1 MVMKSA
7 LLFLFIFLSIPIV
20 AAAITLEELLEKART
35 THPLVR
41 SQRLASEIAAEQR
54 EGLKGSQDWLLDLGG
69 SAIYDE
75 PIPSPVP
82 GSSSRNRILGVNARV
97 TRSDWNS
104 GSRVSIAYGTGWGDA
119 NIIGF
124 GGSRFSQFQNTM
136 SAEYSLSLL
145 RNAGGI
151 LQRLEYDLA
160 EHDIDISRLEADE
173 IIENFLLNLGS
184 KFLNWSFQ
192 QEQLQILED
201 RLNIA
206 QEDLEQSRQKRADN
220 LIEEVDLLR
229 SEDAERIALQNLLLT
244 QSEWKASRIEIATLL
259 DDPSILIASPEFD
272 LFSQAAGLSQEI
284 VRLRLS
290 EHSRAIEILNV
301 AKEQLG
307 VGRTGFENALKSDLS
322 FVVSGA
328 LRNGDPAF
336 NDSLAMDR
344 PEVTVGLQ
352 FSKPIGNTTAESDLR
367 RVDLQ
372 IRQVVNQIRS
382 LELDLASNAMSII
395 TQMTELEQILALNR
409 DQITSA
415 KRRTEEEIKLYNQ
428 GRGELNFVHQSQDNE
443 ATSRLIHARNAT
455 LYQQLF
461 LQLKALMDEL
471 HHS

>member
-1 MVMKSA
+1 MKSA

-220 LIEEVDLLR
+220 LI
-229 SEDAERIALQNLLLT
+229 AE
-244 QSEWKASRIEIATLL
+244 
-259 DDPSILIASPEFD
+259 
-272 LFSQAAGLSQEI
+272 
-284 VRLRLS
+284 
-290 EHSRAIEILNV
+290 
-301 AKEQLG
+301 
-307 VGRTGFENALKSDLS
+307 
-322 FVVSGA
+322 
-328 LRNGDPAF
+328 
-336 NDSLAMDR
+336 
-344 PEVTVGLQ
+344 
-352 FSKPIGNTTAESDLR
+352 
-367 RVDLQ
+367 
-372 IRQVVNQIRS
+372 
-382 LELDLASNAMSII
+382 
-395 TQMTELEQILALNR
+395 
-409 DQITSA
+409 
-415 KRRTEEEIKLYNQ
+415 
-428 GRGELNFVHQSQDNE
+428 NE
-443 ATSRLIHARNAT
+443 A
-455 LYQQLF
+455 
-461 LQLKALMDEL
+461 
-471 HHS
+471 